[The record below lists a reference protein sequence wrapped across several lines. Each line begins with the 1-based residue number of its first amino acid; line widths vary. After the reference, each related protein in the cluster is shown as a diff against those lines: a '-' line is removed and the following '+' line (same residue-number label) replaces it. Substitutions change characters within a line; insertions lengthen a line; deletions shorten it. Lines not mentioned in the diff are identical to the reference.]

1 MWCGSGA
8 HVGDDNQTWNDAS
21 GTATNLLQARS
32 VNNVII
38 HPPHEQ
44 SAQSSGADG
53 GAVAVRG
60 TPRRSLGDLLGDWL
74 AGGGQRRVQRAAG
87 RLEKR
92 FSGAGPAGTSLDGT
106 ALDRAARAYRD
117 ALRVALRVDPH
128 AAAGFFHSYDRLVPD
143 RCYPFTPHDE
153 AWLGTVSTRDDRNA
167 LTIVFEIAT
176 RVRLNALQTRSRD
189 RMAALLA
196 DGGDAN
202 LLASQL
208 LRWQDL
214 HVLGA
219 EVATVVLR
227 GYVAR
232 ARLEHDAQL
241 WRSFF
246 DHLPKTCLPELFDVR
261 CFLGRGAEAV
271 RLADTSAREQQ
282 ALECCLASS
291 AIADAEAGLELA
303 RRAVQFGAVVQQAK
317 HVGDLHFEA
326 MRYREAL
333 PAYQEAQQSDRVS
346 ECHEHLGQF
355 FEALTTCS
363 AGEPDRLARLAGLC
377 RPGIDLLVERRE
389 FADAARQ
396 VQGLIVHLDRAV
408 PVTPAVVSRREDVGV
423 LRDDLLRSARLH
435 FTRTTRELPEGADRR
450 TEYGAWSRFEESA
463 GEIAEAARRAEVA
476 DETYRAVRL
485 FRQAGQLGEAVRV
498 GKGDES
504 PEGRRALAEM
514 YEAGGDL
521 LGAASLYEQTD
532 RPGQAVDLFRQAD
545 DFAAATRCLVD
556 WLGEEAIEDPRLAD
570 CLRRT
575 REFDE
580 LVRRCAAAIRLRGR
594 GTRAFVELRHLREE
608 DLVPPHCASEVDS
621 VLAEAGAVERQRFE
635 ERAQAWVDRARA
647 ETDQR
652 FARVWGLDLGTTT
665 SAAAVFDTRTGKPV
679 LCPWKGEPQFASTLS
694 LDKQENELVGLSGE
708 ETLGGRLLGHIDDA
722 KRRMGGRKSF
732 EIRGHGYQPEDVA
745 ARVIRH
751 ARSLVED
758 FLAAQVRDRVAELAR
773 DELGEVWDDWLSWA
787 EQNHDLRLDRGEA
800 VVTVPAYFTNNQ
812 HHATRSACEIAGVKV
827 AQLIHEPTAA
837 CVAVAHD
844 RRLAGRIAVVDL
856 GGGTLDISLVE
867 VTGIRYKVSAVAGDT
882 GFGGRNLDA
891 AIADALEGKLE
902 QLGVL
907 LPLGRA
913 ARRRLLIAA
922 EHLKT
927 ALSAQEHAEYPLP
940 GFADAGDLRLELSR
954 SELAEI
960 LAGPVDTLRA
970 ACAGFRA
977 SLPQPPSSLVLVGR
991 PMLSPL
997 VRDVVEKAF
1006 ALGRTATADPVNSV
1020 ARGAALIGANRSGAL
1035 RELTL
1040 EDVTALPL
1048 GIAVAGERFSQIIA
1062 PNTPIPVERTE
1073 IYTTTRDM
1081 QREVTIEAFNGSLT
1095 EEAKIGQFRL
1105 TGLPPAAAGVPKIE
1119 VTFKID
1125 DNCVLEVTGKDRA
1138 TGESR
1143 SIQAYDT
1150 TLLRPEQV
1158 KDLKR
1163 RYERQRERE
1172 ERDRTLRSLRERL
1185 RTLVDEAMH
1194 DDSEAGWREF
1204 RHRQAAHRPSQA
1216 RLDAGT
1222 QQALVD
1228 MFSQADQV
1236 ELDLGLARRALG
1248 NVVAGARDY
1257 VNRPLEDAALPDGER
1272 LLGQLRGQLKQLRS
1286 LMARV
1291 APWNA
1296 ALIKIAAA
1304 DPDPLV
1310 RFRNRYASGEYRQAL
1325 EALAELP
1332 SPPDHPDDIRRMLRC
1347 AAETGD
1353 RDRYGALL
1361 KANADR
1367 LAAGPVEPSGSDA
1380 FIDHVRPA
1388 LVRVTPAGG
1397 ASGTGFL
1404 IREDLVVT
1412 NRHWLTH
1419 QADGQLPVS
1428 ELRIDTDA
1436 GARTVERV
1444 HLPDSPRSDVA
1455 VLRLTQPVPRT
1466 PLRLGYPRLM
1476 RIGDRVW
1483 APGLDTGT
1491 PTPTV
1496 SAVVDRLESFPEEDL
1511 RLFRA
1516 GLPVPPSGS
1525 GGPLCNDLGEVVGI
1539 LAVNQDA
1546 TAPADATYALTVDS
1560 LDPLLAQTGFERHP

>member
-1 MWCGSGA
+1 M
-8 HVGDDNQTWNDAS
+8 GDDNQTRNDAS
-21 GTATNLLQARS
+21 GRMRNLVQAGPI
-32 VNNVII
+32 NGNVII
-38 HPPHEQ
+38 HSPPDQ
-44 SAQSSGADG
+44 GGRPSGADSG
-53 GAVAVRG
+53 VTAVRG
-60 TPRRSLGDLLGDWL
+60 APRRGLGDLLGDWL
-74 AGGGQRRVQRAAG
+74 AGGGQRRVRLAAG

-92 FSGAGPAGTSLDGT
+92 FSGTGPDGT
-106 ALDRAARAYRD
+106 ALDRAARSYRD
-117 ALRVALRVDPH
+117 ALRVALRVDPD
-128 AAAGFFHSYDRLVPD
+128 AAAGFFRSYDRLIPD
-143 RCYPFTPHDE
+143 RCYPFTPYDE
-153 AWLGTVSTRDDRNA
+153 AWLGHVSLRDDRHV

-176 RVRLNALQTRSRD
+176 RVRLDALQIQSRD

-196 DGGDAN
+196 DGGDADS
-202 LLASQL
+202 LASQL

-219 EVATVVLR
+219 EVAAVVLR

-232 ARLEHDAQL
+232 ARLEHDTQL

-246 DHLPKTCLPELFDVR
+246 DHLPKQCLPELFDVR

-271 RLADTSAREQQ
+271 RLADTSAREKQ

-303 RRAVQFGAVVQQAK
+303 RRAAEFDAVVQQAK
-317 HVGDLHFEA
+317 HLGDLHFEA
-326 MRYREAL
+326 MRYIDAL
-333 PAYQEAQQSDRVS
+333 PAYQEAKQLGRVS
-346 ECHEHLGQF
+346 ACHEHLGQF
-355 FEALTTCS
+355 LEAIATCQ
-363 AGEPDRLARLAGLC
+363 ADEPDRLARLAGLC

-396 VQGLIVHLDRAV
+396 VQELVVHLQRAV
-408 PVTPAVVSRREDVGV
+408 PVTPAVVSRREDVDV
-423 LRDDLLRSARLH
+423 LRDDLLRSARMH
-435 FTRTTRELPEGADRR
+435 FTRTTRELAEGADRR
-450 TEYGAWSRFEESA
+450 TAYGAWSRFEESA

-476 DETYRAVRL
+476 DELYRAVRL
-485 FRQAGQLGEAVRV
+485 FRQAGLLGEAARV
-498 GKGDES
+498 LKGDET
-504 PEGRRALAEM
+504 PEGRHALAEV

-521 LGAASLYEQTD
+521 LGAASLYQQTD
-532 RPGQAVDLFRQAD
+532 RPGQAVDLFRQAE

-556 WLGEEAIEDPRLAD
+556 WLGDEAIEDPRLAD

-580 LVRRCAAAIRLRGR
+580 LVGRCATAIRLRGR
-594 GTRAFVELRHLREE
+594 GTRAFNELRRLREE
-608 DLVPPHCASEVDS
+608 DLVPPHRSSEVDS
-621 VLAEAGAVERQRFE
+621 VLAQAGAVERHRFE
-635 ERAQAWVDRARA
+635 ERAEAWVGQARA
-647 ETDQR
+647 ETDVR

-694 LDKQENELVGLSGE
+694 LDKQKNELIGLSGE

-722 KRRMGGRKSF
+722 KRWMGHRKGF
-732 EIRGHGYQPEDVA
+732 KIPGHGYQPEDVA

-773 DELGEVWDDWLSWA
+773 DELGEVWDEWLSWA

-812 HHATRSACEIAGVKV
+812 HHATRSACEIAGVKA

-867 VTGIRYKVSAVAGDT
+867 VTGIRHKVRVVAGNT
-882 GFGGRNLDA
+882 EFGGKNLDA
-891 AIADALEGKLE
+891 AVAKALEGKLE
-902 QLGVL
+902 QQGVP
-907 LPLGRA
+907 LPLGQA
-913 ARRRLLIAA
+913 ERRRLLIAA
-922 EHLKT
+922 EHLKV
-927 ALSAQEHAEYPLP
+927 ALSAQEHAEYLLP
-940 GFADAGDLRLELSR
+940 GFAGVDHLRLELSR
-954 SELAEI
+954 DELAGI
-960 LAGPVDTLRA
+960 LAAPLDTLRD
-970 ACAGFRA
+970 ACAEFRA
-977 SLPQPPSSLVLVGR
+977 SLPYPPDSLILVGR

-1006 ALGRTATADPVNSV
+1006 ALDRTATADPINSV

-1035 RELTL
+1035 KELRL

-1048 GIAVAGERFSQIIA
+1048 GIAVAGERFSEIIA

-1073 IYTTTRDM
+1073 IYTTTHDM
-1081 QREVTIEAFNGSLT
+1081 QREVAIEAFNGSLT
-1095 EEAKIGQFRL
+1095 KEAKIGQFRL
-1105 TGLPPAAAGVPKIE
+1105 TGLPPAAKGVPKIE

-1125 DNCVLEVTGKDRA
+1125 HNCVLEVTGRDRA

-1150 TLLRPEQV
+1150 TLLRPEQI
-1158 KDLKR
+1158 KDLTL
-1163 RYERQRERE
+1163 RYKVQRERE
-1172 ERDRTLRSLRERL
+1172 ERDRSLKNVRERIH
-1185 RTLVDEAMH
+1185 TLVDEAMH
-1194 DDSEAGWREF
+1194 DDSEAAWREF
-1204 RHRQAAHRPSQA
+1204 RHRKAAHRPSQA
-1216 RLDAGT
+1216 RLDADT
-1222 QQALVD
+1222 QQALVE
-1228 MFSQADQV
+1228 MFSQADQMEV
-1236 ELDLGLARRALG
+1236 DLDLARRALG
-1248 NVVAGARDY
+1248 NLVADARNHLD
-1257 VNRPLEDAALPDGER
+1257 RPAEDEALTEGER
-1272 LLGQLRGQLKQLRS
+1272 LVGRLRGQLNQIRH

-1310 RFRNRYASGEYRQAL
+1310 RFRNGYACGEYRQAL
-1325 EALAELP
+1325 EALADLP
-1332 SPPDHPDDIRRMLRC
+1332 SPPDDPDDIRRMLRC
-1347 AAETGD
+1347 AAEVGD
-1353 RDRYGALL
+1353 RDRYGAMLT
-1361 KANADR
+1361 ANAGR
-1367 LAAGPVEPSGSDA
+1367 LSADPVDPSRPDT
-1380 FIDHVRPA
+1380 FIDRVRPA
-1388 LVRVTPAGG
+1388 LVRVRTAGG

-1404 IREDLVVT
+1404 IRDDLVVT
-1412 NRHWLTH
+1412 NRHWLTPE
-1419 QADGQLPVS
+1419 ADGQLPVS
-1428 ELRIDTDA
+1428 ELHIDTDA
-1436 GARTVERV
+1436 GTRTVERV

-1483 APGLDTGT
+1483 APGPDIGT
-1491 PTPTV
+1491 PTTTV
-1496 SAVVDRLESFPEEDL
+1496 SAVVDRFESFPEEDL
-1511 RLFRA
+1511 HVVRA

-1539 LAVNQDA
+1539 LAINQDA
-1546 TAPADATYALTVDS
+1546 AATADAAYALTVDS
-1560 LDPLLAQTGFERHP
+1560 LNPLLAQAGFERHP